1 MGSRPN
7 FYKSG
12 KRNKELARQKKQ
24 EEKKMRRLNKTQS
37 SGQEVSD
44 AVLEEPASDG
54 GTEGQEE

>member
-1 MGSRPN
+1 MGSRPS
-7 FYKSG
+7 FSKSG
-12 KRNKELARQKKQ
+12 KRNKELARQKKK